1 MKRNRTKHFHQWL
14 VLLLLTA
21 IIFLYSGAAL
31 IAGEKE
37 EEPAMVGESPVAGKR
52 IGYINFGNQSEYQIA
67 HSEWF
72 KKFAEEEGA
81 KVTVID
87 GKMDPTVQIKALEDM
102 VAMGV
107 DGIIIQP
114 FDVVAVSPAIKEVR
128 NAGIPV
134 MYIGSLPDPSAV
146 IPAGGVYN
154 DDVLVKE
161 AAQEA
166 VAWLKKNKPGEKA
179 KLVLFDY
186 PMIVICHEWRI
197 LPFRDEFVKLMGKD
211 MVDIVYHE
219 YTEHTIENCVRVMED
234 IIQSGRDFNIF
245 LACGGTGAVG
255 GMQAL
260 EAAGLAKA
268 VNGVPQDVWVL
279 TIDATPTELEY
290 LVDPN
295 SSVAAT
301 IALTPKTNARVF
313 LDNFKKILT
322 GEIDPD
328 SNYVANAPGV
338 LLWKKYGCEKIS
350 DILADQYAVVPGYSS
365 LKCK

>member
-1 MKRNRTKHFHQWL
+1 
-14 VLLLLTA
+14 
-21 IIFLYSGAAL
+21 
-31 IAGEKE
+31 
-37 EEPAMVGESPVAGKR
+37 
-52 IGYINFGNQSEYQIA
+52 
-67 HSEWF
+67 
-72 KKFAEEEGA
+72 
-81 KVTVID
+81 
-87 GKMDPTVQIKALEDM
+87 MDPTVQIKALEDV

-114 FDVVAVSPAIKEVR
+114 FDVVAVSPAINEVR
-128 NAGIPV
+128 AAGIPV

-161 AAQEA
+161 AARDA

-186 PMIVICHEWRI
+186 PMIVICHEWRQM
-197 LPFRDEFVKLMGKD
+197 PFRDEVIRLMGED
-211 MVDIVYHE
+211 MVEIVYHE

-234 IIQSGRDFNIF
+234 LIQSGADFNMF
-245 LACGGTGAVG
+245 FACGGTGAVG

-279 TIDATPTELEY
+279 TVDATPMELEY
-290 LVDPN
+290 LVDPTV
-295 SSVAAT
+295 SVAVT
-301 IALTPKTNARVF
+301 IALTPKTNAMVF

-328 SNYVANAPGV
+328 SDYVANAPGV
-338 LLWKKYGCEKIS
+338 LLWKEDGCEKIRDTLS
-350 DILADQYAVVPGYSS
+350 DQYAVVPGYSS
-365 LKCK
+365 LECP